1 MPAAAPATPEPPLA
15 QPEPVAPPTPIALLP
30 ETTPAP
36 QPLTPDLSQLSGSRE
51 VSPAVCA
58 PDVAPKQGSST
69 LKWIIIIAVVVVV
82 LCCGCMLLGAI
93 LFFSTADSSNN
104 ISPLND
110 MLRSLLG
117 NLVMFN

>member
-1 MPAAAPATPEPPLA
+1 MPEPTLPE
-15 QPEPVAPPTPIALLP
+15 PEPVSLPTPPAALLP

-36 QPLTPDLSQLSGSRE
+36 QPLTPDLSQLTESRE
-51 VSPAVCA
+51 VSPAVCT
-58 PDVAPKQGSST
+58 PDIAPKQGNST

-82 LCCGCMLLGAI
+82 LCCGCMLLGVV
-93 LFFSTADSSNN
+93 LFFSSADSYNS

-110 MLRSLLG
+110 MLRSLLD